1 MQVKFEL
8 NHSSNYPGCVGQ
20 PGDVVVC
27 SKEIADEMVSRK
39 GGVILEV
46 IKPEAKGK
54 QSNGKSS
61 AKQN

>member
-27 SKEIADEMVSRK
+27 TKEIADEMVSRK
-39 GGVILEV
+39 GGIILEI
-46 IKPEAKGK
+46 IKPEPKGNK
-54 QSNGKSS
+54 NGKSS
-61 AKQN
+61 TRSN